1 MKHKI
6 EIAPNLAIVID
17 GERVIGSK
25 PRGLFLTTEM
35 IVSDE
40 DLKRLADRCLEVI
53 SDRKTEQ
60 TETQTETQNSN
71 LTFKTLEYCDI
82 CDHKG
87 CEECVANALDEHCMP
102 SQFKKQIEDEC
113 AKEYEELG
121 LKELKE
127 LINADRKTEP
137 QYDFG
142 EYADRLWKIAYERGK
157 REALKQ
163 TEPTISKMEQV
174 DEPQTNPFV
183 PPYDNCKTCKWW
195 NDIIGGFGECFVDE
209 CEYEPKDEPQTE
221 RSE

>member
-53 SDRKTEQ
+53 SDSKTEPQ
-60 TETQTETQNSN
+60 TERIKTYDYCDICNHKRCENCIANSLDDYCVPSGYEPITKTETQNSN
-71 LTFKTLEYCDI
+71 LTFEK
-82 CDHKG
+82 
-87 CEECVANALDEHCMP
+87 
-102 SQFKKQIEDEC
+102 DEC

-127 LINADRKTEP
+127 LIEADRKTES
-137 QYDFG
+137 
-142 EYADRLWKIAYERGK
+142 R
-157 REALKQ
+157 
-163 TEPTISKMEQV
+163 PT
-174 DEPQTNPFV
+174 QTNADQRIQDV
-183 PPYDNCKTCKWW
+183 
-195 NDIIGGFGECFVDE
+195 ESV
-209 CEYEPKDEPQTE
+209 EPMQTE
-221 RSE
+221 REGK